1 MENKIQISNE
11 LLCSGLPNEFC
22 HYLNYC
28 KNLKFE
34 DRPDYEFLKG
44 LFGRLLGLVITNF
57 NIRRN
62 ELIFDW
68 CFKDVDDIWKKYT
81 NKEEFEQM
89 EKEKTEIEDKASEND
104 EEDNN
109 NKRGFIDSLL
119 EEPSKE
125 NEDSEEDEDL
135 EEGNGSKSKKSSK
148 LNSKLSFNDVKNS
161 FKKFFLG

>member
-1 MENKIQISNE
+1 MSIGYILVYLLKGCLPWQGLRGENKLTKIMENKIQISNE
-11 LLCSGLPNEFC
+11 LLCSGLPNDFC

-68 CFKDVDDIWKKYT
+68 CFKDVDYIWKKYT

-89 EKEKTEIEDKASEND
+89 EKEKTEIEDKASE
-104 EEDNN
+104 
-109 NKRGFIDSLL
+109 KRFYRFFIRGALKR
-119 EEPSKE
+119 E
-125 NEDSEEDEDL
+125 
-135 EEGNGSKSKKSSK
+135 
-148 LNSKLSFNDVKNS
+148 
-161 FKKFFLG
+161 